1 MPNSILIA
9 IEGIDGAGKTTQ
21 IRMLLESMEGAGVP
35 VIASKEPTS
44 GRWVNIIK
52 ESATSGRLSAEEE
65 LELFIKDRTEHVQN
79 LVAPALEE
87 GKVVLLDRYF
97 YSTIAYQGSRGANF
111 DAVKVMMESLFP
123 IPDAVFILDI
133 DEHLSA
139 HRIANVRGEEPNH
152 FEERG
157 NLAKAREIFNA
168 MTGINIHRVDGRSAI
183 PEVHRKIMSLFVEG
197 PLKAKRCS
205 KQYGCDDPF
214 HCAARIVGTC
224 EWFKLQASLRPKEE
238 LELRQ

>member
-1 MPNSILIA
+1 VPNSILIA

-21 IRMLLESMEGAGVP
+21 IKMLRKALEAAGVP

-44 GRWVNIIK
+44 GQWGKILK
-52 ESATSGRLSAEEE
+52 DSATSGRLSTEQE

-79 LVAPALEE
+79 LIAPALHD

-111 DAVKVMMESLFP
+111 EAVKAMMESLFP
-123 IPDAVFILDI
+123 MPDAVFILDI

-139 HRIANVRGEEPNH
+139 HRIAHVRGEEPNH

-157 NLAKAREIFNA
+157 NLARAREIFNA
-168 MTGINIHRVDGRSAI
+168 MTEGNLHHLEGQATIR
-183 PEVHRKIMSLFVEG
+183 EVHRTIMSLFIDG
-197 PLKAKRCS
+197 PLKARRCF
-205 KQYGCDDPF
+205 KQYGCEDPF
-214 HCAARIVGTC
+214 HCAARIQGTC
-224 EWFKLQASLRPKEE
+224 EWFKLQASLRPEE
-238 LELRQ
+238 ALALRQ

>member
-1 MPNSILIA
+1 VPNSILIA

-21 IRMLLESMEGAGVP
+21 VRMMRKTLEDAGVP
-35 VIASKEPTS
+35 VVASKEPTS
-44 GRWVNIIK
+44 GQWGKVLK
-52 ESATSGRLSAEEE
+52 ESATAGRLSAEQE

-79 LVAPALEE
+79 LIAPALHD

-97 YSTIAYQGSRGANF
+97 YSTIAYQGSRGANV
-111 DAVKVMMESLFP
+111 DAVKVTMESLFP
-123 IPDAVFILDI
+123 VPDAVFILDI

-139 HRIANVRGEEPNH
+139 HRIATVRGEEPNH

-168 MTGINIHRVDGRSAI
+168 MTEGNIYKLEGQATIR
-183 PEVHRKIMSLFVEG
+183 EVHRTIMSLFIDG

-205 KQYGCDDPF
+205 KQYGCEDPF
-214 HCAARIVGTC
+214 HCVARITGTC
-224 EWFKLQASLRPKEE
+224 EWFKLQAMLRPKEE
-238 LELRQ
+238 LALRQ

>member
-21 IRMLLESMEGAGVP
+21 VRMLHKALERVGVP

-44 GRWVNIIK
+44 GQWGKIIK
-52 ESATSGRLSAEEE
+52 DSATSGRLSAEAE

-79 LVAPALEE
+79 LIAPALRD

-97 YSTIAYQGSRGANF
+97 YSTIAYQGSRGANV
-111 DAVKVMMESLFP
+111 DAVKIMMESLFP
-123 IPDAVFILDI
+123 VPDAVFILDI

-168 MTGINIHRVDGRSAI
+168 MTEGNIHRLDGQATIR
-183 PEVHRKIMSLFVEG
+183 EVHRTIMSLFIDG
-197 PLKAKRCS
+197 PLKAKRCF
-205 KQYGCDDPF
+205 KQYGCEDPF
-214 HCAARIVGTC
+214 HCAARITGTC
-224 EWFKLQASLRPKEE
+224 EWFTVQASLRPKEE
-238 LELRQ
+238 LALGQ